1 MSTAAE
7 RIADTIA
14 AALYNEGDENVEN
27 EEDARDLSVS
37 TFYVRTTWP
46 DGVTRVAAI
55 YDGDVPPTPAS
66 IPEPLELPDDE
77 AVVAVLQGVGCV
89 VQIERMDDG
98 MYRVTISY
106 ASPTAPWTALANDL
120 TWEQAM
126 DHARDGI
133 ASQLKAEQ
141 HPILPA
147 PGLGL

>member
-1 MSTAAE
+1 MTTAAE

-27 EEDARDLSVS
+27 EEDARDLSAS

-55 YDGDVPPTPAS
+55 YEGDVPPAATP
-66 IPEPLELPDDE
+66 PTHEPLELPDDQ
-77 AVVAVLQGVGCV
+77 AVVAVMEGVGCM

-98 MYRVTISY
+98 TYRVTIGY
-106 ASPTAPWTALANDL
+106 AGPTVQWTTLANDL

-133 ASQLKAEQ
+133 GSQLKAEQ
-141 HPILPA
+141 
-147 PGLGL
+147 